1 MSIALIQDRLATYG
15 CASTLEEDR
24 AIREITQE
32 VVLAALAR
40 TDFFR
45 HAAFQGGTCL
55 APSGASCPTPSRWSG
70 SSRRA
75 PARSS

>member
-1 MSIALIQDRLATYG
+1 MYRCS
-15 CASTLEEDR
+15 STLEEDR

-32 VVLAALAR
+32 VVLATLAR

-55 APSGASCPTPSRWSG
+55 RVLHGLARFRKISTSRCRLRTRRFGWSLTC
-70 SSRRA
+70 R
-75 PARSS
+75 

>member
-1 MSIALIQDRLATYG
+1 MSIALIQERLAAYG
-15 CASTLEEDR
+15 CTSTLEEDR

-55 APSGASCPTPSRWSG
+55 RILHGL
-70 SSRRA
+70 
-75 PARSS
+75 ARFSEDLDFVLQAA

>member
-1 MSIALIQDRLATYG
+1 MRLPSRSRVQRLAAYG
-15 CASTLEEDR
+15 CTSTLEEDR

-45 HAAFQGGTCL
+45 HAAF
-55 APSGASCPTPSRWSG
+55 
-70 SSRRA
+70 
-75 PARSS
+75 